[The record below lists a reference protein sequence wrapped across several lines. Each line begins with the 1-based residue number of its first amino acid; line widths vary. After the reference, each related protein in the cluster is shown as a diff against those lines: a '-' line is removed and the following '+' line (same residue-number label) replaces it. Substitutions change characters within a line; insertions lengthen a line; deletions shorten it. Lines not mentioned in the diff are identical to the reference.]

1 MKNSTINKTLVL
13 LGALCVTGAFSVFA
27 PVVTALTINQ
37 TTQAKSSFAI
47 TGSISKGSGTFLI
60 DHPLDPSN
68 KLLYHS
74 FVESPDVKNIYNGV
88 AILDDNG
95 SATVRL
101 PSYFDALNNRAR
113 YQFSPIGEP
122 MPNLHI
128 GSTES
133 VNKFTL
139 VGGVPGG
146 KVSWQITGIRHDPY
160 ILKNPI
166 RNEVS
171 KGPNEVVNVGVC
183 VYEPLCK

>member
-1 MKNSTINKTLVL
+1 MSKPTIYKTLVL
-13 LGALCVTGAFSVFA
+13 LVALGVTGALSVFTPA
-27 PVVTALTINQ
+27 ATALTINQ
-37 TTQAKSSFAI
+37 NTQAKSSFAI
-47 TGSISKGSGTFLI
+47 TGSISKGSGTFVI

-88 AILDDNG
+88 AILDDKG
-95 SATVRL
+95 SATIRL
-101 PSYFDALNNRAR
+101 PSYFDALNGQVR

-122 MPNLHI
+122 MPGLYV

-133 VNKFTL
+133 VNKFTIA
-139 VGGVPGG
+139 GGVPGG

-166 RNEVS
+166 RVEVD
-171 KGPNEVVNVGVC
+171 KGPNELVDKGEC
-183 VYEPLCK
+183 IYEPLCR